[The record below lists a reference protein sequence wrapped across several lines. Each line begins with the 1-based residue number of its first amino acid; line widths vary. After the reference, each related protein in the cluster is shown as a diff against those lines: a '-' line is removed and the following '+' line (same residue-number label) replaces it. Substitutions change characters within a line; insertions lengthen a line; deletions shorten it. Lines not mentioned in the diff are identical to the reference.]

1 MSRIPAASA
10 AERVVGVDSNR
21 RAVGFARLNGMLGD
35 AWNAVFVEGDLYGP
49 VAGERF
55 NLILANPPFVASPVY
70 ELAFRDGGPSG
81 ADGSVEF
88 LCKFEYLSHRKREWL
103 PLWAVREAAE
113 GKLRG
118 HWKRHRASLQ
128 NPEVRADFPA
138 DYLRPERVVAVESGE
153 MLVKW
158 HGLGYDEATWEPE
171 EDASEAAVAAAA
183 NAAKRRDEEEQAARA
198 DAGSP
203 GKTAEA
209 RAAAAAARGAVD
221 AEVARRAVVDGL
233 GESDDSGDEADA
245 EALEAL
251 EAARE
256 RRPEGYGNADIA
268 AELAAELA
276 AGRADNEVAAA
287 GSVTEEQVGSAGRVD
302 ALISDGGS
310 NWK

>member
-1 MSRIPAASA
+1 M
-10 AERVVGVDSNR
+10 
-21 RAVGFARLNGMLGD
+21 M
-35 AWNAVFVEGDLYGP
+35 
-49 VAGERF
+49 GERKIDA
-55 NLILANPPFVASPVY
+55 ILASRRRSGAPA
-70 ELAFRDGGPSG
+70 GPSG

-198 DAGSP
+198 DAGLP

-276 AGRADNEVAAA
+276 AFVARAARDPPPSKPTPESRGRGAA
-287 GSVTEEQVGSAGRVD
+287 G
-302 ALISDGGS
+302 ALVSSGCAS
-310 NWK
+310 TAAQTVPSWRCPRSPPC